1 MEWWLVFLIVLGGT
15 ISLLMMGLPVGIAFL
30 FADLIGTLV
39 FMGGTEGV
47 KLLILNL
54 EEALTSFSLLTVP
67 MFILMGDV
75 MFRSKMAFRAI
86 DTLDYWI
93 GRVPGRLGLLSVV
106 SGTIFAATSGST
118 VANTSLLGSILI
130 PEMKR
135 RGYSDQMS
143 IGPVI
148 GCGALAMLIPPSI
161 VAVILATL
169 MDISVGKLLIAGI
182 VPGLV
187 LASFYAIYIIGRCIS
202 NPRLAPPYDLP
213 PVLLTKKLKDTVY
226 YVLPLGIVIFLVVGI
241 IFLGVATP
249 SEAAAMGAI
258 GAVILAAVYRQ
269 MSWKL
274 LKECFTGTIKLTTA
288 MFVIIVGSTAFS
300 QILAFSGA
308 SGGMIESIL
317 KFNFHP
323 IIFLIIMQLILVFLG
338 CFMDNVSIAMIS
350 IPIFLPL
357 TKALHIDPLWFGAMT
372 LINLDMGNLTPPF
385 GLQLF
390 VMKGVMPETPMGVII
405 RSAFPFLLCEA
416 ATLISIMIFPQ
427 VALFLPGI
435 MHGR

>member
-1 MEWWLVFLIVLGGT
+1 MEWWLILLIILGGT
-15 ISLLMMGLPVGIAFL
+15 VALLMLGLPVGIAFL
-30 FADLIGTLV
+30 FSDLIGTLI
-39 FMGGTEGV
+39 FMGGIEGM

-54 EEALTSFSLLTVP
+54 QDSLMSFSLLTVP

-75 MFRSKMAFRAI
+75 MFRSKIAFRAI

-93 GRVPGRLGLLSVV
+93 GRVPGRLGLLAVV

-118 VANTSLLGSILI
+118 MANTAMLGSILI
-130 PEMKR
+130 PEMR
-135 RGYSDQMS
+135 RKGYSDLMS

-161 VAVILATL
+161 LAVILATL
-169 MDISVGKLLIAGI
+169 MEVSVGKMLMAGVI
-182 VPGLV
+182 PGLV
-187 LASFYAIYIIGRCIS
+187 LASFYTIYIITRCYIQ
-202 NPRLAPPYDLP
+202 PHLAPPYDVP
-213 PVLLTKKLKDTVY
+213 PVLLAKKIKDTVY
-226 YVLPLGIVIFLVVGI
+226 YVLPLGLIIFLVVGL

-249 SEAAAMGAI
+249 SEAAAMGAV
-258 GAVILAAVYRQ
+258 GAILLAAAYKQ

-274 LKECFTGTIKLTTA
+274 LKECLAGTIRLTTA
-288 MFVIIVGSTAFS
+288 MFLIIVGSTVFS

-308 SGGMIESIL
+308 SNGMIEAVL
-317 KFNFHP
+317 KFSFHP
-323 IIFLIIMQLILVFLG
+323 IVLIIIMMLILIFLG
-338 CFMDNVSIAMIS
+338 CFMDNLSMAMIA

-357 TKALHIDPLWFGAMT
+357 IRSLNINPLWFAAMT
-372 LINLDMGNLTPPF
+372 LINMDMGNLTPPF

-390 VMKGVMPETPMGVII
+390 VMKGVLPQTPMRVII

-427 VALFLPGI
+427 VALYLPSI

>member
-1 MEWWLVFLIVLGGT
+1 MEWWLVLLIILGGA
-15 ISLLMMGLPVGIAFL
+15 IGLLLIGLPVGIAFL
-30 FADLIGTLV
+30 FADLIGTLI
-39 FMGGTEGV
+39 FMGGLEGV

-54 EEALTSFSLLTVP
+54 EESLTSFGLLTVP

-135 RGYSDQMS
+135 RGYSDSIS
-143 IGPVI
+143 IGPII

-169 MDISVGKLLIAGI
+169 VDVSVGKLLIAGI
-182 VPGLV
+182 VPGLL
-187 LASFYAIYIIGRCIS
+187 LASFYAIYIVSRCWI
-202 NPRLAPPYDLP
+202 NPKLAPPYDLP
-213 PVLLTKKLKDTVY
+213 PVPMAKKIKDTVY
-226 YVLPLGIVIFLVVGI
+226 YVLPLGIIIFLVIGI

-249 SEAAAMGAI
+249 SEAASMGAI
-258 GAVILAAVYRQ
+258 GSIILAAVYKQ
-269 MSWKL
+269 MNWKL
-274 LKECFTGTIKLTTA
+274 LKECLTGTLKLTTA

-308 SGGMIESIL
+308 SGGMIETIL
-317 KFNFHP
+317 KYNFSP
-323 IIFLIIMQLILVFLG
+323 IVLLIIMQLILIFLG
-338 CFMDNVSIAMIS
+338 MFMDNVSMLMIA
-350 IPIFLPL
+350 IPIYLPL
-357 TKALHIDPLWFGAMT
+357 VKVLNIDPLWFAAMT
-372 LINLDMGNLTPPF
+372 LINADMGNLTPPF

-390 VMKGVMPETPMGVII
+390 VMKGVVPQTSMGVII
-405 RSAFPFLLCEA
+405 KAAFPFLLCET
-416 ATLISIMIFPQ
+416 ATLLSIMIFPK
-427 VALFLPGI
+427 VALFLPAV
-435 MHGR
+435 MR